1 MHIILFTNSS
11 GRPGS
16 LNLSRPRFYLP
27 FMFCCL
33 LLAAGL
39 VYGGYLLGQWR
50 IDSGTNVAEKDL
62 KAMVVAQQHSV
73 EQAKRAAQDHL
84 DALALRLGQM
94 QAQMLRLDALGEQ
107 LTKMANLDQ
116 GEFDFNEP
124 PAQGGPEDLSDLKP
138 TGMPD
143 FIKNLDELSAQLKN
157 REQQLTVLESLLMNR
172 NLHKQV
178 QPAGWPVHKGWIS
191 SYYGMRTD
199 PFDGKREFHP
209 GIDFAGKEGQK
220 VIAVASGVVTY
231 AGPRGGYG
239 NMVQLNHG
247 NGVST
252 RYGHNEKI
260 LVKVGQKVEKGQ
272 VIALM
277 GTTGRSTGP
286 HCHFEVR
293 INGRSVNPLKY
304 IRASR

>member
-27 FMFCCL
+27 FLGCL
-33 LLAAGL
+33 LLFAAAL
-39 VYGGYLLGQWR
+39 VYGGYVLGQWR
-50 IDSGTNVAEKDL
+50 FDSGTSLAEQDL
-62 KAMVVAQQHSV
+62 KAMVAAQQHAV
-73 EQAKRAAQDHL
+73 DQARHSAQDHL

-116 GEFDFNEP
+116 GEFNFNEP
-124 PAQGGPEDLSDLKP
+124 PAQGGPVDVADLKP

-143 FIKNLDELSAQLKN
+143 FIKNLDELSSQLQS

-191 SYYGMRTD
+191 SYFGMRTD

-209 GIDFAGKEGQK
+209 GIDFAGKEGSK
-220 VIAVASGVVTY
+220 VMAVATGVVTW
-231 AGPRGGYG
+231 ASHRGGYG
-239 NMVQLNHG
+239 NMVQINHG

-260 LVKVGQKVEKGQ
+260 LVKVGQKVAKGQ

-277 GTTGRSTGP
+277 GSTGRSTGP

-293 INGRSVNPLKY
+293 INGHAVNPLKY